1 MNIQRFVNFRWI
13 FYPFLACLFGVIV
26 AGRLFASSIE
36 TLIIAIIL
44 LSVLAGFLIWKK
56 KYKIMLALF
65 LSFFIGC
72 GLYFIG
78 YFTTKP
84 NDYQGQVAVTGR
96 VSDSFEENDYDY
108 VVILDSVTIDGK
120 AEKNIKAY
128 ISKGGQKVSV
138 GDTITFESEIESI
151 DVFTLGSFNSDYYR
165 NGVGYTADI
174 ASKDLVILESGKVYI
189 DEQIRMAIKEKLYEN
204 MTQDSASISYAVL
217 FGDQS
222 GISFEIKGAYRDSGI
237 IHLLAVSG
245 LNISFLIAIIF
256 GGLKL
261 LKCNKYVNF
270 LLTSFII
277 IFYCVLCGMTP
288 SVLRAG
294 FMGIIMIIAML
305 FGRRYDSLNAMGVAG
320 FTILLISPLS
330 AFDVGFLMSIA
341 CVCGIILLYPFFY
354 KFFAKFCPNLI
365 AQYLSMSFSAQ
376 VTILPFLALF
386 SSQFNLLFFMI
397 NLIVVPLFSILY
409 PFLVFMSVIVFILPF
424 LSPLF
429 KLIDYG
435 MQFVLIIAGIFANS
449 SLVVNLSPMSFGVMC
464 FFFLLVFVLGQ
475 FFMAKKISKWVL
487 SCVLIMALS
496 INYGFSSL
504 ASNMKAGVC
513 VLTSYGDQ
521 AVILQ
526 NTSGERLLV
535 GQTYILSRYMNNH
548 NVKDFDGYVAF
559 ESLTSGRIEY
569 LSQYN
574 ITSYIAREGD
584 ESYDSVFVTTENE
597 PIKLGDFIISYLVVG
612 DDILGVQVYFDE
624 IMVFVA
630 NDDESGYNIDYYNF
644 VFDAFPPSLVVAG
657 ENDMLCNGNYISYS
671 RYKNDYSTFDF
682 ASDGNLY
689 FKLDGQ
695 YFIIRGLD

>member
-1 MNIQRFVNFRWI
+1 
-13 FYPFLACLFGVIV
+13 
-26 AGRLFASSIE
+26 
-36 TLIIAIIL
+36 
-44 LSVLAGFLIWKK
+44 
-56 KYKIMLALF
+56 
-65 LSFFIGC
+65 
-72 GLYFIG
+72 
-78 YFTTKP
+78 
-84 NDYQGQVAVTGR
+84 
-96 VSDSFEENDYDY
+96 
-108 VVILDSVTIDGK
+108 
-120 AEKNIKAY
+120 
-128 ISKGGQKVSV
+128 
-138 GDTITFESEIESI
+138 
-151 DVFTLGSFNSDYYR
+151 
-165 NGVGYTADI
+165 
-174 ASKDLVILESGKVYI
+174 
-189 DEQIRMAIKEKLYEN
+189 
-204 MTQDSASISYAVL
+204 
-217 FGDQS
+217 
-222 GISFEIKGAYRDSGI
+222 
-237 IHLLAVSG
+237 
-245 LNISFLIAIIF
+245 
-256 GGLKL
+256 
-261 LKCNKYVNF
+261 
-270 LLTSFII
+270 
-277 IFYCVLCGMTP
+277 MTP

-341 CVCGIILLYPFFY
+341 CVCGIILLYPLFY

-435 MQFVLIIAGIFANS
+435 MQLVLIIAGIFANS

-496 INYGFSSL
+496 INYGLSSL

-630 NDDESGYNIDYYNF
+630 NDDESGYNIDYYNS

-689 FKLDGQ
+689 FKLDGH